1 MRPTTM
7 RPTAVLLAVFL
18 AALAGCGSGGGIEEP
33 FTGASVTLRAV
44 GVAWEPTSLA
54 MPANTPL
61 RIVLQNDDEGIPHNV
76 RVFQGEQ
83 VFGTSPT
90 VRGIATTEV
99 RFGPLPAARY
109 QFVCDV
115 HPDMIGTL
123 VVTP

>member
-7 RPTAVLLAVFL
+7 RPTAVLLVVLL
-18 AALAGCGSGGGIEEP
+18 AALAGCGSGGGIEGP

-44 GVAWEPTSLA
+44 GVAWEPTSLT

-90 VRGIATTEV
+90 VRGIATTEI

-123 VVTP
+123 VITP

>member
-1 MRPTTM
+1 M
-7 RPTAVLLAVFL
+7 RPTAVLLAVLL
-18 AALAGCGSGGGIEEP
+18 AALAGCGSGGGIEGP
-33 FTGASVTLRAV
+33 FMGASVTLRAV
-44 GVAWEPTSLA
+44 GIAWEPASLT

-109 QFVCDV
+109 QFVCNL